1 MHALT
6 QRTSVSRLS
15 ATLRDSGGVALIEFA
30 LVLPLL
36 ALMLFSAL
44 DMGKAF
50 NYWLDETQLAH
61 EGARYA
67 AVDQNPDPSAP
78 SFLAALRSQAYLT
91 PELQNGGHSVP
102 SALQVCVY
110 LPQGAAVGKPV
121 TVEVRSQYRFM
132 SFITNSLGISGVPKD
147 IHTRSTMRLERVP
160 TSYADGDC
168 A

>member
-1 MHALT
+1 MDALHPT
-6 QRTSVSRLS
+6 TVSRRRT
-15 ATLRDSGGVALIEFA
+15 ALRDDSGVALIEFA

-67 AVDQNPDPSAP
+67 AVNQNPDPNASN
-78 SFLAALRSQAYLT
+78 FLAALREQSYVT
-91 PELQNGGHSVP
+91 PELHNGGTSVP
-102 SALQVCVY
+102 TALRVCVHM
-110 LPQGAAVGKPV
+110 PQGATVGKPV
-121 TVEVRSQYRFM
+121 TVEVTSQYRFM
-132 SFITNSLGISGVPKD
+132 SFITGSLGIPGLPKQ
-147 IHTRSTMRLERVP
+147 IRATSTMRLERVP
-160 TSYADGDC
+160 SYADGDC

>member
-1 MHALT
+1 MNASIFRNNH
-6 QRTSVSRLS
+6 
-15 ATLRDSGGVALIEFA
+15 GVALIEFA

-67 AVDQNPDPSAP
+67 AVNQNPDPVNHP
-78 SFLAALRSQAYLT
+78 GNFLAALRGQAYLT
-91 PELQNGGHSVP
+91 PELLNGGNSVP
-102 SALQVCVY
+102 SALRVCVHM
-110 LPQGAAVGKPV
+110 PQGNAVGKPV
-121 TVEVRSQYRFM
+121 TVDVTSEYRFM
-132 SFITNSLGISGVPKD
+132 SFITGSLGIPGLPKE
-147 IHTRSTMRLERVP
+147 IHTSSTMRLERVA
-160 TSYADGDC
+160 SFADGAC